1 MEEKSTK
8 MATKI
13 PTDSEFWSNKI
24 TWYVVKHR
32 MSYKR
37 FAELCGCHEQSLY
50 AIVGEKTKKVSPK
63 MLGKLLQVLDTEEP
77 PCYN

>member
-1 MEEKSTK
+1 
-8 MATKI
+8 MATKV

-37 FAELCGCHEQSLY
+37 FAELCGCHEQ
-50 AIVGEKTKKVSPK
+50 
-63 MLGKLLQVLDTEEP
+63 
-77 PCYN
+77 

>member
-1 MEEKSTK
+1 

-24 TWYVVKHR
+24 TWDVVEHR
-32 MSYKR
+32 VSYKR
-37 FAELCGCHEQSLY
+37 VAELCGGHEESWY
-50 AIVGEKTKKVSPK
+50 AIVGEKTKKVTPK